1 MEDSLHQPQRQSSIG
16 ILILFVDTVQKWGR
30 GLWPIAVIWLFKFDE
45 LNKVYLLLGSILL
58 VLVIGI
64 VAYLKYL
71 NFTFYLDKENEEF
84 IISEGILNK
93 TKTIIQL
100 DKIQQVDVNQS
111 LIQRLIGVYELNVDT
126 AGSAKKEGKIKAI
139 SHSLALALKE
149 RLLDNDKKAAV
160 LSEEQLLLKTETAEK
175 DSVIKISFL
184 SLLKVGITS
193 NYVKTLGLILAFF
206 MTVYENSKNF
216 MAESEFKEE
225 QFDAYVAQRSVIS
238 SIVLFSIVMFAL
250 VLIINLF
257 RVVFKYFDYKVAKKN
272 SSLLLSFGLL
282 STKNTI
288 VKPEKVQV
296 TTITSNYFQKKMNI
310 LEIKIRQAT
319 SSDKENGK
327 TVIEIPGCNENEK
340 EAIFDLLFG
349 KIPQKGVVLKPNS
362 RKLVFSIFLSM
373 VLPVVAFFAFAKYI
387 QPSFFDYGYG
397 VLLYLLFV
405 GVIVYFGF
413 QNNRLYINDD
423 FIIKQVGAWDIDN
436 MIIEPSKIQAITTSQ
451 LFWHKKADIG
461 SIIIHTAGGNLAFQ
475 LGDFSTMKNYVN
487 LWLYKI
493 ETSNNNWM

>member
-349 KIPQKGVVLKPNS
+349 KIPQKGVVLKPNY

>member
-45 LNKVYLLLGSILL
+45 LNKVYLLLGSIL
-58 VLVIGI
+58 VVIIIGI

-100 DKIQQVDVNQS
+100 DKIQQVDINQS

-139 SHSLALALKE
+139 SHSLALVLKE
-149 RLLDNDKKAAV
+149 RLLESDKKTAF
-160 LSEEQLLLKTETAEK
+160 LSEEQVVMETESAEK
-175 DSVIKISFL
+175 DSFIKISFL

-216 MAESEFKEE
+216 LAESEFKEE

-238 SIVLFSIVMFAL
+238 SIVLFFIVMFAL
-250 VLIINLF
+250 VLIINLL
-257 RVVFKYFDYKVAKKN
+257 RVVFKYFDYKVAKQN
-272 SSLLLSFGLL
+272 GSLFLTFGLL

-288 VKPEKVQV
+288 VKPEKVQI

-310 LEIKIRQAT
+310 LEIKIKQAT
-319 SSDKENGK
+319 SSDKENSK
-327 TVIEIPGCNENEK
+327 TVIEIPGCNKTEK

-349 KIPQKGVVLKPNS
+349 KIPQKGVVLKPNY

-373 VLPVVAFFAFAKYI
+373 LLPVIAFFAFAKFI
-387 QPSFFDYGYG
+387 QPAFFDYAYG

-475 LGDFSTMKNYVN
+475 LGDFSTVKHYVN

>member
-1 MEDSLHQPQRQSSIG
+1 
-16 ILILFVDTVQKWGR
+16 
-30 GLWPIAVIWLFKFDE
+30 
-45 LNKVYLLLGSILL
+45 
-58 VLVIGI
+58 
-64 VAYLKYL
+64 
-71 NFTFYLDKENEEF
+71 
-84 IISEGILNK
+84 
-93 TKTIIQL
+93 
-100 DKIQQVDVNQS
+100 
-111 LIQRLIGVYELNVDT
+111 
-126 AGSAKKEGKIKAI
+126 
-139 SHSLALALKE
+139 
-149 RLLDNDKKAAV
+149 LDNDKKAAV
-160 LSEEQLLLKTETAEK
+160 LSEEQLLLKTETSEK
-175 DSVIKISFL
+175 NSVIKISFL

-216 MAESEFKEE
+216 IAESEFKEE
-225 QFDAYVAQRSVIS
+225 QFDAYVAQRSIIS

-349 KIPQKGVVLKPNS
+349 KTPQKGVVLKPNY

-373 VLPVVAFFAFAKYI
+373 VLPVFAFFAFAKYI

-461 SIIIHTAGGNLAFQ
+461 SIIIHTAGGNLTFQ

>member
-45 LNKVYLLLGSILL
+45 LNKVYLLLGSILV

-349 KIPQKGVVLKPNS
+349 KIPQKGVVLKPNY